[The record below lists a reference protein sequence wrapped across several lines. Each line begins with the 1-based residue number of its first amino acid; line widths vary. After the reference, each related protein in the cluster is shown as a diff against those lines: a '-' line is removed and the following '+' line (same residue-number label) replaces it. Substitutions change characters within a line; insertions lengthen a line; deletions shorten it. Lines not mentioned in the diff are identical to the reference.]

1 MRSKRFTVAS
11 AVAAFVLVG
20 GLSALT
26 VGAPAFADDA
36 PPVAPVAA
44 ADSSAASTT
53 DTSASAAPTDP
64 TIPTI
69 ANPVTENGAPVAAA
83 DAAVVPAPAPIQ
95 AALTTVPAVVVVT
108 PPADPFVAVLWSTDT
123 YGVKYEQHIVSITH
137 EATESLTAIPA
148 TCGTS
153 YQSDVYNESAGLE
166 ALLDNGA
173 GVLTGPDGAQ
183 DGSFLADGGQ
193 GIAYNYV
200 VNDACPPPPPAGVGC
215 TATQTS
221 FTEDVDWTSTVA
233 GEQLAGPTTAAID
246 HYYGVTGNLQGLTK
260 LSITETTT
268 GTGGE
273 SALAVIEVNPHG
285 SAYPG
290 GPAISYE
297 TISPVGPNADGTT
310 NELTGLF
317 YTSKI
322 PYANA
327 GGQGNPQPI
336 SWFVTNQPNNALIS
350 VGVHLQTNST
360 ANTSIVSALDAGCL
374 TESYVAP
381 SVTFPDG
388 SQTGPTCVA
397 PTDGSTPNGGWYTL
411 PVLPNTE
418 KYALQSDGSRPVAGM
433 FVLQPG
439 QTVSVTAHTLASA
452 FVQPASHVYTF
463 TGAAEIPSQSTN
475 STEPCYVAIVV
486 TPPTTPST
494 PTLPAKVLG
503 YTGDNT
509 PYIPIGLAAALIVG
523 LGAALIISRRKER
536 AAE

>member
-36 PPVAPVAA
+36 PPT
-44 ADSSAASTT
+44 DTSSAA
-53 DTSASAAPTDP
+53 P
-64 TIPTI
+64 
-69 ANPVTENGAPVAAA
+69 
-83 DAAVVPAPAPIQ
+83 VVPAPDPSPAP
-95 AALTTVPAVVVVT
+95 ADPAPSTDATDPAPAPVVPPTVFEVTPAPDVVIVT
-108 PPADPFVAVLWSTDT
+108 PPADPFVAVLWATDV
-123 YGVKYEQHIVSITH
+123 YGVKYGQHIVSITH
-137 EATESLTAIPA
+137 EATETLTAIPS

-166 ALLDNGA
+166 ALLNNGA
-173 GVLTGPDGAQ
+173 GVLAGPDGAQ

-200 VNDACPPPPPAGVGC
+200 VNDACPPPPPAGITCAAIG
-215 TATQTS
+215 TS
-221 FTEDVDWTSTVA
+221 YTEDVDWTATVA

-246 HYYGVTGNLQGLTK
+246 HYYGVTGNLQGLTN

-268 GTGGE
+268 GTGNE
-273 SALAVIEVNPHG
+273 TALAVVEVNPHG

-310 NELTGLF
+310 NELTGLL
-317 YTSKI
+317 YSSKI
-322 PYANA
+322 PYANE
-327 GGQGNPQPI
+327 GGQGDPQPI
-336 SWFVTNQPNNALIS
+336 SWFVTNQPNNTLIS

-360 ANTSIVSALDAGCL
+360 ANTSVVSALDAGCV

-381 SVTFPDG
+381 TVTFPDG

-397 PTDGSTPNGGWYTL
+397 PTDGSTANGGWYTL
-411 PVLPNTE
+411 PVLPSTE

-433 FVLQPG
+433 FPLQPG
-439 QTVSVTAHTLASA
+439 QTVTVTAHTLASA
-452 FVQPASHVYTF
+452 FVQPGSRVYTF

-475 STEPCYVAIVV
+475 ADAPCYVAVVV

-523 LGAALIISRRKER
+523 VGAALVIARRKER